1 MSLKVSVNQLQKN
14 LPEII
19 NRAVADD
26 DVCVVERNG
35 ENVAVIVSL
44 RVWQQRRT
52 VGEQLDALGAE
63 YLLDEDQ
70 QRRAEKLLAKERLTR
85 AEEKELATLLKAAD
99 DILLRR
105 AEALDRL

>member
-1 MSLKVSVNQLQKN
+1 MSLKISVNQLQKN

-52 VGEQLDALGAE
+52 VGEQLDSLGAE
-63 YLLDEDQ
+63 YRLDEDQ
-70 QRRAEKLLAKERLTR
+70 QQRAENLLAKPRLTR
-85 AEEKELATLLKAAD
+85 AEETELETLLEAAD

-105 AEALDRL
+105 AEALDNL

>member
-1 MSLKVSVNQLQKN
+1 MSLKVSVKQLQKN

-19 NRAVADD
+19 NRAVAD

-52 VGEQLDALGAE
+52 VGEQLDALGAK
-63 YLLDEDQ
+63 YLLDEDKQ
-70 QRRAEKLLAKERLTR
+70 QRTEKLLAKQRLTR
-85 AEEKELATLLKAAD
+85 AEEKELETLLEAAD

>member
-26 DVCVVERNG
+26 DICVVERNG

-52 VGEQLDALGAE
+52 VGEQLDSLGVK
-63 YLLDEDQ
+63 YRLNEDKQ
-70 QRRAEKLLAKERLTR
+70 QRAEKLLAKQHLTR
-85 AEEKELATLLKAAD
+85 AEEKELDALLEAAD
-99 DILLRR
+99 DVLLRR

>member
-1 MSLKVSVNQLQKN
+1 MSLKVSVKQLQKN

-52 VGEQLDALGAE
+52 VGEQLDALGAK
-63 YLLDEDQ
+63 YLLDEDKQ
-70 QRRAEKLLAKERLTR
+70 QRAEKLLAKQRLTR
-85 AEEKELATLLKAAD
+85 AEEKELETLLEAAD

-105 AEALDRL
+105 AEALDHL